1 LNIQK
6 YSLLE
11 LSPKVEYALV
21 ALLEIAIQTD
31 SKKPVTIGEIT
42 SRHPIPERYLEQI
55 LAALRRGGL
64 LKSMRG
70 AKGGYILSREPRDIS
85 LLEVVRLIEGEQR
98 GKDEA
103 ENITLEMRIIRDSWE
118 KVDLS
123 SQSLLE
129 NHSLDELCRMR
140 EMNLKQNMMYYI

>member
-1 LNIQK
+1 
-6 YSLLE
+6 
-11 LSPKVEYALV
+11 
-21 ALLEIAIQTD
+21 
-31 SKKPVTIGEIT
+31 
-42 SRHPIPERYLEQI
+42 
-55 LAALRRGGL
+55 
-64 LKSMRG
+64 
-70 AKGGYILSREPRDIS
+70 
-85 LLEVVRLIEGEQR
+85 VRLIEGEQR

>member
-1 LNIQK
+1 
-6 YSLLE
+6 